1 MVCVFAVCELISVF
15 SGVKHTADTATFVV
29 QKNNTKVNSFQ
40 DISKRIQ
47 CIYQYVGNIILMY
60 SIYTQTYNN
69 TYIQNAQQAHI
80 HTHTHTI
87 TQPGMFSN

>member
-1 MVCVFAVCELISVF
+1 MCSV
-15 SGVKHTADTATFVV
+15 VLNTQLTDTFVV

-60 SIYTQTYNN
+60 SIYTQTHITTPTFKMLNKHIY
-69 TYIQNAQQAHI
+69 I
-80 HTHTHTI
+80 HTQSHSQECSPIREHS
-87 TQPGMFSN
+87 Q